1 MLEQAF
7 NSFYQESLTKDLIL
21 PEAQGQGVIHHL
33 THLEELVLKGQK
45 QGLDTAITFINAL
58 VDILNGNV
66 DTKIFTTVKY
76 DGAPAI
82 IAGYNPENGKFFV
95 GTKGVGAKTPKYCYT
110 TQDIIAFYGDKP
122 GLAEKLKLALL
133 YLPNVIKQNAYQ
145 GDFMFDRSTLEKITY
160 EGEDLI
166 TFKPNTITYAVEAN
180 SELGQKI
187 QKAQIG
193 VVFHTRLTGD
203 TIATAKQSPD
213 VSVAEFNQTPN
224 VWIDDAKFKDMSGLV
239 SLTDDEKKTIEQH
252 LQTIQNSAKVINW
265 TGLPTTFYVLANSFI
280 NVLIRRGEF
289 VGDLDK
295 NFNDF
300 IQWYNER
307 MDAEINNPEKSK
319 TEATKERKKQSKEKA
334 INFYNQNKLSI
345 INIFN
350 ITDKIAQIK
359 NIFIKKY
366 SDAVKSKQFI
376 AQPDGT
382 LKVTKP
388 EGFVAVDHIG
398 NSIKLV
404 DRLEF
409 SRANFA
415 VPKEKKFK

>member
-7 NSFYQESLTKDLIL
+7 NSFYQESIGKTLIL
-21 PEAQGQGVIHHL
+21 PEAMGKGIIHHL
-33 THLEELVLKGQK
+33 THLEELILIGQK
-45 QGLDTAITFINAL
+45 QGLDTAISFINEL
-58 VDILNGNV
+58 TNVLDGNV
-66 DTKIFTTVKY
+66 DSKVFTTVKY

-110 TQDIIAFYGDKP
+110 TQDIITYYGDKP

-133 YLPNVIKQNAYQ
+133 FLPKVIKQDVYQ
-145 GDFMFDRSTLEKITY
+145 GDFMFDRSTLNKINY
-160 EGEDLI
+160 EGEELI

-180 SELGQKI
+180 SDLGQKI

-193 VVFHTRLTGD
+193 IIFHTRLTGP
-203 TIATAKQSPD
+203 TIADAKQSPD
-213 VSVAEFNQTPN
+213 VNITEFNQSPD
-224 VWIDDAKFKDMSGLV
+224 VWFDDAKFKDMSGLV
-239 SLTDDEKKTIEQH
+239 SLTDDEKRLIVGNLQSIE
-252 LQTIQNSAKVINW
+252 NSETVVNW
-265 TGLPTTFYVLANSFI
+265 TNLPSTFYQLANSFI

-289 VGDLDK
+289 VGNLDK
-295 NFNDF
+295 NFEDF
-300 IQWYNER
+300 IQWYDER
-307 MDAEINNPEKSK
+307 MEKEINNPEKYK
-319 TEATKERKKQSKEKA
+319 TEATREKKRQSKDKA
-334 INFYNQNKLSI
+334 IEFFNKNKLSI

-366 SDAVKSKQFI
+366 SDAVKSRQFI

-415 VPKEKKFK
+415 IPKEKKFQ

>member
-7 NSFYQESLTKDLIL
+7 SSFYKESIGKNLIL
-21 PEAQGQGVIHHL
+21 PEAQGEGVIHHL
-33 THLEELVLKGQK
+33 THLEELILKGQK
-45 QGLDTAITFINAL
+45 QGLDTAIAFINAL

-66 DTKIFTTVKY
+66 DTKVFTTVKY
-76 DGAPAI
+76 DGAPAL

-110 TQDIIAFYGDKP
+110 SQDIITYYGDKP

-145 GDFMFDRSTLEKITY
+145 GDFMFDRSTLDKVTY
-160 EGEDLI
+160 EGEELI
-166 TFKPNTITYAVEAN
+166 TFKPNTITYAVETN
-180 SELGQKI
+180 SELGKKI
-187 QKAQIG
+187 QRAQIG
-193 VVFHTRLTGD
+193 IVFHTRLTGP

-213 VSVAEFNQTPN
+213 VSVTEFNQSAD
-224 VWIDDAKFKDMSGLV
+224 VWVDDAKFKDMSGLV
-239 SLTDDEKKTIEQH
+239 SLTGDEKNSIEKN
-252 LQTIQNSAKVINW
+252 LQSIQSSAEVVRW
-265 TGLPTTFYVLANSFI
+265 SELPATFYVLANSFI

-300 IQWYNER
+300 IQWYNDR
-307 MDAEINNPEKSK
+307 MDAEINNPEKNK
-319 TEATKERKKQSKEKA
+319 TEATKERKRQNKNKTIEYYK
-334 INFYNQNKLSI
+334 QNKLSI
-345 INIFN
+345 INIFS
-350 ITDKIAQIK
+350 ITEKIAQIK

-366 SDAVKSKQFI
+366 SGAVKSKQFI

-415 VPKEKKFK
+415 IPKEKKFK